1 MWISYA
7 IGKKLDSLKDILL
20 NKNIQSY
27 ICDELVNEFMEVSS
41 RSRLRKYISD
51 IRRNE
56 TIKIMLIMSKKVN
69 IKMKI
74 TAGNAPKD
82 FYLLSLAKQIKADY
96 LITDD
101 AALLA
106 LNPFFGTK
114 IVRYNE
120 FVEKIV

>member
-27 ICDELVNEFMEVSS
+27 IFDELVNEFMEVSS

-69 IKMKI
+69 IRMKI
-74 TAGNAPKD
+74 TAGNDPKD

-96 LITDD
+96 LITGD
-101 AALLA
+101 AALLT
-106 LNPFFGTK
+106 LNPFFGTM